1 MDALAAKSDGLSL
14 IPTSHGGKG
23 SQKEGKREKEKVRK
37 EGKGGRKRGEGG
49 RKERKECEKET
60 DRQRG
65 PVSQKVSFLGFEPRV
80 T

>member
-1 MDALAAKSDGLSL
+1 M
-14 IPTSHGGKG
+14 KG
-23 SQKEGKREKEKVRK
+23 
-37 EGKGGRKRGEGG
+37 GGRKRGEGG

-65 PVSQKVSFLGFEPRV
+65 PVSQKVSFLGFEPRI

>member
-37 EGKGGRKRGEGG
+37 GGKEGG
-49 RKERKECEKET
+49 ERGGKECEKET

-65 PVSQKVSFLGFEPRV
+65 PVSQKVSFLGFEPRI